1 MAEFKTY
8 RKLINR
14 VIVAKASR
22 TNIRQGT
29 STNTPVLATI
39 DRGKVMGT
47 STGRYAALDDGNWYE
62 FILALPVAIAKKGYG
77 RGDVIKILSESESKS
92 LEQKG
97 KDLVN
102 KLINSDAEIFHILA
116 RTGAILND
124 FTQKNINVTKLQ
136 KVHQSLYLRLSRRQ
150 EKIKTSRLVS
160 YNTGFKRGFKQT
172 IQAFKAYISVTYG
185 INIGAVPIA
194 AVVIGAVIGAG
205 LAVTAYFVFKA
216 DYSESKADLKVSND
230 LERALKSLD
239 PALANK
245 VIEDLEGQVDT
256 AYTRGKTEGKF
267 TGFFGTMK
275 TLLIFLAGFFVV
287 DLFVNLQSK
296 KRKNA

>member
-47 STGRYAALDDGNWYE
+47 STGRYTALDDGNWYE
-62 FILALPVAIAKKGYG
+62 FILVLPAGGGKGFA
-77 RGDVIKILSESESKS
+77 RGDVIKILTESESKS
-92 LEQKG
+92 LQQKG

-102 KLINSDAEIFHILA
+102 KLINSDVEIFHVLA
-116 RTGAILND
+116 RCGAILNNFID
-124 FTQKNINVTKLQ
+124 KGINVSKYQ
-136 KVHQSLYLRLSRRQ
+136 KAHQGLYRRLSRRQ
-150 EKIKTSRLVS
+150 EKIKASRLVS
-160 YNTGFKRGFKQT
+160 YNTGFKRGFKKT
-172 IQAFKAYISVTYG
+172 IQALKTYISVTYG
-185 INIGAVPIA
+185 INIGAVPVA
-194 AVVIGAVIGAG
+194 AVVISAAIGAG

-216 DYSESKADLKVSND
+216 DYSESKADLNISND

-239 PALANK
+239 PETAGK

-267 TGFFGTMK
+267 TGAFGTLK

-287 DLFVNLQSK
+287 DLFVGLQSK
-296 KRKNA
+296 KRKNG

>member
-8 RKLINR
+8 RNLKNR
-14 VIVAKASR
+14 VIVAAASR

-29 STNTPVLATI
+29 STNTTVLATI
-39 DRGKVMGT
+39 DRGKVMGS
-47 STGRYAALDDGNWYE
+47 STGRYAKMDDGNWYE
-62 FILALPVAIAKKGYG
+62 FLLAVPVGESRNGYA

-92 LEQKG
+92 LQQKG
-97 KDLVN
+97 KDLVTR
-102 KLINSDAEIFHILA
+102 LINSDAEIFHSLA
-116 RTGAILND
+116 RTGVILNN
-124 FTQKNINVTKLQ
+124 FTDKGINVSKYQ
-136 KVHQSLYLRLSRRQ
+136 KAHQGLYLRLSRRQ

-160 YNTGFKRGFKQT
+160 YNTGFKRGFKKT
-172 IQAFKAYISVTYG
+172 VQAFKTYISVTYG
-185 INIGAVPIA
+185 INIGAVPVA
-194 AVVIGAVIGAG
+194 AVVISAAIGAG

-216 DYSESKADLKVSND
+216 DYSESKADLKISNN

-239 PALANK
+239 PETARK

-256 AYTRGKTEGKF
+256 AYTRGKTAGKF
-267 TGFFGTMK
+267 TGAFGTIK

-296 KRKNA
+296 KRKNG